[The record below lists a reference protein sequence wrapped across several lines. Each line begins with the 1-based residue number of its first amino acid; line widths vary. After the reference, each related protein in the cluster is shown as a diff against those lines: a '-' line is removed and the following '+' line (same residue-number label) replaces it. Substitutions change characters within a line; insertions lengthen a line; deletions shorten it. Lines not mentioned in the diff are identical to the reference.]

1 MSYRFIISSFFSD
14 MSSELSKVELLAM
27 IKQYNKN
34 NSDKIKNID
43 KMKKEEIIQICHKY
57 NIIPTNVDNDI
68 KINLSNISKKHL
80 LQDIELFFLKQ
91 GKTLPKE
98 ILQMKKNQLI
108 EYMEENEIVHYT
120 QSMITEDIQKYNK
133 QNYDKNI
140 IYYNIMCYDNVN
152 IDEIDNDNLEQFIQN
167 NNLDRNIDNF
177 QATSIFLSKIYSSLE
192 EFCKNT
198 NNEYEPHKL
207 KSFPKVIQYIDLL
220 ITKKRR

>member
-1 MSYRFIISSFFSD
+1 

-27 IKQYNKN
+27 IKQYNKK

-43 KMKKEEIIQICHKY
+43 KMKKEEIMQICQKY

-80 LQDIELFFLKQ
+80 LQDIELFFLKKGQ
-91 GKTLPKE
+91 PLPKE
-98 ILQMKKNQLI
+98 INQMKRNQLV
-108 EYMEENEIVHYT
+108 EYMEENEIEHYT
-120 QSMITEDIQKYNK
+120 QSMIIEEIQKYNK
-133 QNYDKNI
+133 QNHDKNV

-152 IDEIDNDNLEQFIQN
+152 IDEIDNDNLEQFIKN
-167 NNLDRNIDNF
+167 NNLDENIDNL

-198 NNEYEPHKL
+198 NNEYKPHKL

>member
-1 MSYRFIISSFFSD
+1 

-80 LQDIELFFLKQ
+80 LQDIELFFLKKGQ
-91 GKTLPKE
+91 PLPKE
-98 ILQMKKNQLI
+98 INQMKRNQLV
-108 EYMEENEIVHYT
+108 EYMEENEIEHYT
-120 QSMITEDIQKYNK
+120 QSMIIEEIQKYNK
-133 QNYDKNI
+133 QNHDKNV

-152 IDEIDNDNLEQFIQN
+152 IDEIDNDNLGQFIKN
-167 NNLDRNIDNF
+167 NNLDENIDNL

-198 NNEYEPHKL
+198 NNEYKPHKL

>member
-1 MSYRFIISSFFSD
+1 

-43 KMKKEEIIQICHKY
+43 KMKKKEIVQICQKY

-80 LQDIELFFLKQ
+80 LQDIELFFLKKGQ
-91 GKTLPKE
+91 PLPKE
-98 ILQMKKNQLI
+98 INQMKRNQLV
-108 EYMEENEIVHYT
+108 EYMEENEIEHYT
-120 QSMITEDIQKYNK
+120 QSMIIEEIQKYNK
-133 QNYDKNI
+133 QNHDKNV

-152 IDEIDNDNLEQFIQN
+152 IDEIDNDNLEQFIKN
-167 NNLDRNIDNF
+167 NNLDENIDNL

-198 NNEYEPHKL
+198 NNEYKPHKL

>member
-1 MSYRFIISSFFSD
+1 

-43 KMKKEEIIQICHKY
+43 KMKKEEIMQICQKY

-80 LQDIELFFLKQ
+80 LQDIELFFLKKGQ
-91 GKTLPKE
+91 PLPKE
-98 ILQMKKNQLI
+98 INQMKRNQLV
-108 EYMEENEIVHYT
+108 EYMEENEIEHYT
-120 QSMITEDIQKYNK
+120 QSMIIEEIQKYNK
-133 QNYDKNI
+133 QNHDKNV

-152 IDEIDNDNLEQFIQN
+152 IDEIDNDNLEQFIKN
-167 NNLDRNIDNF
+167 NNLDENIDNL

-198 NNEYEPHKL
+198 NNEYKPHKL

>member
-1 MSYRFIISSFFSD
+1 MSYIFIISSFFSD
-14 MSSELSKVELLAM
+14 MSSELSKVEFLAM

-43 KMKKEEIIQICHKY
+43 KMKKEEIMQICQKY

-80 LQDIELFFLKQ
+80 LQDIELFFLKKGQ
-91 GKTLPKE
+91 PLPKE
-98 ILQMKKNQLI
+98 INQMKRNQLV
-108 EYMEENEIVHYT
+108 EYMEENEIEHYT
-120 QSMITEDIQKYNK
+120 QSMIIEEIQKYNK
-133 QNYDKNI
+133 QNHDKNV

-152 IDEIDNDNLEQFIQN
+152 IDEIDNDNLEQFIKN
-167 NNLDRNIDNF
+167 NNLDENIDNL

-198 NNEYEPHKL
+198 NNEYKPHKL

>member
-1 MSYRFIISSFFSD
+1 

-43 KMKKEEIIQICHKY
+43 KMKKEEIMQICQKY

-68 KINLSNISKKHL
+68 KINFSNISKKHL
-80 LQDIELFFLKQ
+80 LQDIELFFLKKGQ
-91 GKTLPKE
+91 PLPKE
-98 ILQMKKNQLI
+98 INQMKRNQLV
-108 EYMEENEIVHYT
+108 EYMEENEIEHYT
-120 QSMITEDIQKYNK
+120 QSMIIEEIQKYNK
-133 QNYDKNI
+133 QNHDKNV

-152 IDEIDNDNLEQFIQN
+152 IDEIDNDNLEQFIKN
-167 NNLDRNIDNF
+167 NNLDENIDNL

-198 NNEYEPHKL
+198 NNEYKPHKL

>member
-1 MSYRFIISSFFSD
+1 

-43 KMKKEEIIQICHKY
+43 KMKKEEIVQICQKY
-57 NIIPTNVDNDI
+57 NIIPTNADNDI

-80 LQDIELFFLKQ
+80 LQDIELFFLKKGQ
-91 GKTLPKE
+91 PLPKE
-98 ILQMKKNQLI
+98 INQMKRNQLV
-108 EYMEENEIVHYT
+108 EYMEENEIEHYT
-120 QSMITEDIQKYNK
+120 QSMIIEEIQKYNK
-133 QNYDKNI
+133 QNHDKNV

-152 IDEIDNDNLEQFIQN
+152 IDEIDNDNLGQFIKN
-167 NNLDRNIDNF
+167 NNLDENIDNL

-198 NNEYEPHKL
+198 NNEYKPHKL